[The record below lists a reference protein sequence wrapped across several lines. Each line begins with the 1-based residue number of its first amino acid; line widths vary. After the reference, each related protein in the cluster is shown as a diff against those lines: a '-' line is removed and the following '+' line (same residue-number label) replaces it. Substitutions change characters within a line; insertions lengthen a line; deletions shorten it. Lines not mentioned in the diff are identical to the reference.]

1 MKPLNWIQRSPTWF
15 TASGRRGHYTIRQRE
30 DGLWLLFGITHE
42 GWSLLIPESCRTH
55 PNPTAAQHY
64 AAEMEKHP
72 EPEMSGT

>member
-1 MKPLNWIQRSPTWF
+1 MTLNWIQRSPRWL

-30 DGLWLLFGITHE
+30 DGLWILFGITPE

-55 PNPTAAQHY
+55 ATDLKAKTY
-64 AAEMEKHP
+64 AAEMERYP